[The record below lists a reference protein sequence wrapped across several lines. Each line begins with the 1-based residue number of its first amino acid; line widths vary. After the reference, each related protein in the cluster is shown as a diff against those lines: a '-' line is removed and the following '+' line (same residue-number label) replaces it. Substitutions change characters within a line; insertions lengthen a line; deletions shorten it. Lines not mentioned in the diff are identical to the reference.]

1 MQPNENVHLNK
12 NGATIQLTI
21 VNNYG
26 GNNNV
31 SIGNNNQNKQEI
43 TGNKNDSN
51 DLSWTIAGVVVAI
64 IGVVVA
70 IIGIVAANLEKIF
83 G

>member
-1 MQPNENVHLNK
+1 MQSNENVQLNK
-12 NGATIQLTI
+12 EGATIQLTI

-70 IIGIVAANLEKIF
+70 IIGIVVANLEKIF